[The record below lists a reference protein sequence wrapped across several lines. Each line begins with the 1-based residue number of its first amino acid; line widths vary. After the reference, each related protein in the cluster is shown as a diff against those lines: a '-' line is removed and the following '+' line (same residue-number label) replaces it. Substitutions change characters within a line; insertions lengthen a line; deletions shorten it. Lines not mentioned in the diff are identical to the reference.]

1 MSSPEHNLETA
12 VLGRTGLEV
21 TRLGYGAAHRR
32 ALTDEQI
39 GNILNAVLDAGITFI
54 DTANDYGNSEE
65 MIGRYHPGS
74 AGRIRAGH
82 QVRLCAR

>member
-1 MSSPEHNLETA
+1 MTNSPANLGTA

-32 ALTDEQI
+32 ALTDDQI
-39 GNILNAVLDAGITFI
+39 GNILNAVLDSGINFI

-65 MIGRYHPGS
+65 AAFPSPHDRTVYPASKG
-74 AGRIRAGH
+74 
-82 QVRLCAR
+82 